1 MSIEKILISLSEE
14 QDKALDELM
23 SEDIATNRSAYIAS
37 LIGDEMKRR
46 KVENEKRGVGRPR
59 DSERDGPVIPA
70 EDMPDYSDD
79 QPKNI
84 PHFGR
89 MIGKREYQDIEEAAQ
104 AFRAT
109 L

>member
-1 MSIEKILISLSEE
+1 MKILLTLSTEQEKALSE
-14 QDKALDELM
+14 LM
-23 SEDIATNRSAYIAS
+23 TEDLATNRSAFIAA
-37 LIGDEMKRR
+37 LIGSEAKHR
-46 KVENEKRGVGRPR
+46 KVEREKRLPGRPR
-59 DSERDGPVIPA
+59 ADEYGPVEPA

-89 MIGKREYQDIEEAAQ
+89 MIGRREYQDIEAAAQ
-104 AFRAT
+104 AFRAS

>member
-1 MSIEKILISLSEE
+1 MQKLFITLQDDHMHALESLM
-14 QDKALDELM
+14 A
-23 SEDIATNRSAYIAS
+23 EDMAHSKSAYFGTLIAS
-37 LIGDEMKRR
+37 EVKRR
-46 KVENEKRGVGRPR
+46 KADKEKRGPGRPAGGV
-59 DSERDGPVIPA
+59 STPVEPA

-89 MIGKREYQDIEEAAQ
+89 MIGQQEYKDIEAAAQ
-104 AFRAT
+104 AFRAR

>member
-1 MSIEKILISLSEE
+1 MKILLTLTDE
-14 QDKALDELM
+14 QSKALEQLM
-23 SEDIATNRSAYIAS
+23 AEDVASNRSAFIAA
-37 LIGDEMKRR
+37 LIGSEAKHR
-46 KVENEKRGVGRPR
+46 KLEREKRSAGRPR
-59 DSERDGPVIPA
+59 SEDMDAPAPA
-70 EDMPDYSDD
+70 EDMHDYTHD

-89 MIGKREYQDIEEAAQ
+89 MIGRQEYQDIEEAAQ